1 MEPNEQVLN
10 DEVESVE
17 TETPEIEQ
25 ETVAEEKQTPEPEPE
40 QESDFE
46 SVDPTKLPPELQ
58 KIYKGFQSSYT
69 KKMQSLTE
77 AVNGLSP
84 HRERLALLDRAIN
97 GDMEARSHL
106 ARIAGQTAQPQQQQQ
121 QEQFPEQFE
130 DTKSLVSYMDQRVN
144 AMLQNTLRQM
154 LPQVLQPVQQM
165 QQQAALA
172 EVNAEIDR
180 MKTTYPDFERH
191 TDKMI
196 QLKQEMPGLTL
207 EAAYKLASYRAA
219 VAPNKLISKPGV
231 KHSAVTSK
239 EPDGPVSWDQAYKLA
254 LKHQK

>member
-25 ETVAEEKQTPEPEPE
+25 ETVEEEAPKAESE
-40 QESDFE
+40 ESETDFE

-77 AVNGLSP
+77 AVQGLTP
-84 HRERLALLDRAIN
+84 HRERLALLDRAIQ
-97 GDMEARSHL
+97 GDPEARSHL
-106 ARIAGQTAQPQQQQQ
+106 ARIAGQNATKQAEQQ
-121 QEQFPEQFE
+121 QEQYPEQFE
-130 DTKSLVSYMDQRVN
+130 DTKSLVNYMDQRVN

-172 EVNAEIDR
+172 EVNAEIER
-180 MKTTYPDFERH
+180 LKTSYPDFERH

-207 EAAYKLASYRAA
+207 EAAYKLASFRAP
-219 VAPNKLISKPGV
+219 VAPNKLVSKPGV
-231 KHSAVTSK
+231 KHNAVVSK
-239 EPDGPVSWDQAYKLA
+239 EPQGPVSWDQAYKMA
-254 LKHQK
+254 LKHAK